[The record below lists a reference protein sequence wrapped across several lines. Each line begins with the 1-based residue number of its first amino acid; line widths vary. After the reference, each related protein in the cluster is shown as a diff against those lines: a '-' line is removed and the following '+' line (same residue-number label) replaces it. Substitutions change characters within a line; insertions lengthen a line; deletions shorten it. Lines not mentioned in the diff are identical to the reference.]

1 MKINGELEIK
11 LSDESKK
18 EIFYT
23 LMWEKFGFHKD
34 YFIEGASVYEMR
46 PNGVGQEPYFLKKA
60 SPLQMCIFE
69 IFKQLK

>member
-1 MKINGELEIK
+1 MKISGELDIK

-18 EIFYT
+18 EIFYA
-23 LMWEKFGFHKD
+23 LMHEKFGFHKD

-46 PNGVGQEPYFLKKA
+46 SNGVGEEPYFLKKA

>member
-18 EIFYT
+18 EVFYA
-23 LMWEKFGFHKD
+23 LMYERFGFHKD
-34 YFIEGASVYEMR
+34 FFIKDASIYEMR
-46 PNGVGQEPYFLKKA
+46 SNGSMKEAFFLKKA
-60 SPLQMCIFE
+60 NPLQMCIFE